1 MLLATLLFLAP
12 AAVIAAAVVAFRGPG
27 QRPAETLRF
36 AETATLAAFAV
47 AVASAAFLV
56 IGGAATSRTFGFFR
70 AGPVGPP

>member
-1 MLLATLLFLAP
+1 MANRPEQLEGETTLLLATLPFLAP

-47 AVASAAFLV
+47 AVASGRV
-56 IGGAATSRTFGFFR
+56 SNVVEI
-70 AGPVGPP
+70 